1 MAIKNFKTEV
11 LIIGAG
17 PSGYS
22 AAFRCA
28 DLGLQTYLVESK
40 DLLGGVCL
48 NEGCIPSKTL
58 LDISKLINQNKKM
71 TQKRIFEEIPKININ
86 EVCNWKQK
94 VVNKIADGLAI
105 MAKYRKVTVIQGRAE
120 FLNSHTITV
129 QKDSIYATITFDKLI
144 IATGSRPI
152 DIPLSYNKDHRI
164 WNSTTALSVPFIP
177 SRLLIIGGGIIGLE
191 MATIYHSLG
200 SQIDIIELSDQLIPG
215 LDKDLIEFFTKTIK
229 NQFNLR
235 LNTKVIEIKS
245 QNNGIEV
252 IIQNKNRRSESQI
265 YDAILIAIG
274 RKPNSDLINLKTIGI
289 ELNDKGFIIVNQQ
302 MRSNIPHIYAIG
314 DIVSQP
320 MLAHKGMHEGH
331 IAAEVIA
338 GKKHYFDAKVIPYIA
353 YTDPEIAWIGINEK
367 EANIKNIKYDVG
379 IYPWSASGRA
389 LVSDHSNGIT
399 KLISNKSNNLII
411 GAGIVG
417 HNCSEI
423 LGEIALAIE
432 MQCNI
437 EDIALTIHAHPT
449 LYESIGISAQI
460 MLGTV
465 TDLLNKKRKPHP

>member
-1 MAIKNFKTEV
+1 MAIKHLRTEV

-58 LDISKLINQNKKM
+58 LDISKLINQTKKM
-71 TQKRIFEEIPKININ
+71 TQKGIFSQIPNLNIN

-94 VVNKIADGLAI
+94 VVNKIAGGLAI
-105 MAKYRKVTVIQGRAE
+105 MAKHRKVPVIQGRAE
-120 FLNSHTITV
+120 FINSHTITV
-129 QKDSIYATITFDKLI
+129 QQDSSILAKITFDNVI

-152 DIPLSYNKDHRI
+152 DIPLSYQKDKRI

-177 SRLLIIGGGIIGLE
+177 SKLLIIGGGIIGLE
-191 MATIYHSLG
+191 MATIYHSFG
-200 SQIDIIELSDQLIPG
+200 SQIDIIELYDQLIPG
-215 LDKDLIEFFTKTIK
+215 LDKDLIEFFTKIIT

-235 LNTKVIEIKS
+235 LNTKVIDIKS
-245 QNNGIEV
+245 QKDGIEV
-252 IIQNKNRRSESQI
+252 IIQGKNTSSESKL
-265 YDAILIAIG
+265 YDAVLIAIG
-274 RKPNSDLINLKTIGI
+274 RKPNTDLINLKAIGV
-289 ELNDKGFIIVNQQ
+289 EVNERGFIIVNEQ
-302 MRSNIPHIYAIG
+302 MRSNVHHIYAIG
-314 DIVSQP
+314 DIVGQP

-338 GKKHYFDAKVIPYIA
+338 GKKHYFDPHVIPYIA
-353 YTDPEIAWIGINEK
+353 YTDPEIAWIGTSEK
-367 EANIKNIKYDVG
+367 EANLKKIKYEVG

-389 LVSDHSNGIT
+389 MVSDNSNGIT

-411 GAGIVG
+411 GGGIVG

-449 LYESIGISAQI
+449 LYESIGLSAQI

-465 TDLLNKKRKPHP
+465 TDLLNKNKKHS